1 MGFTF
6 IIPCFLP
13 KLQPQTLFEAQMKFI
28 LPILIAAATLLS
40 SCNTTPTPETGP
52 DHPVQLP
59 PPRVP
64 DDPGYDAHLL
74 IPQWDWKAQKW
85 GYIDR
90 TSREAVIPHMF
101 RAAGRLQRGV
111 AYATA
116 INEDWTVEDVYRITA
131 DGQYKRIHEGKPEY
145 GLKRRGRYQYSR
157 LGDDYFFINQKDYT
171 ALHDPNGNRLW
182 DTICDWSKFVLSSEH
197 PAYLGDGHIA
207 IHKGG
212 FYEFRDR
219 DFKPIARFDTTEYL
233 IFFPNELYDWVRTG
247 HQIPLIPALNL
258 QTDKMGY
265 LDRFGTVRIPFQYDR
280 SELLEITNVRGSTL
294 SYSQYSYRFDWFG
307 HALVY
312 QDSTP
317 MLIDTTGKV
326 IYQCPDSLRFNG
338 DPLQFYNKTENAIV
352 CQSRKTG
359 SDHVIDLD
367 DNQVVF
373 SGRDIFKMDDT
384 KYIIQEG
391 EGRKVHISKMVDVS
405 GNDIP
410 LHLGDSVYS
419 ILQSSGYNSGDW
431 EIWDKKNHSNILNAG
446 GNLIGNWEYE
456 SVAAFSASGS
466 SPFYIF
472 YNYGETEGVF
482 REKYRL
488 SKVFLEN
495 GRSVTLTM
503 RNVDLSVEPYSLGF
517 TSLSN
522 CNWGFA
528 TVSNMLFH
536 LDYKWQEHRCR
547 GFIDAFGHYYILD

>member
-1 MGFTF
+1 
-6 IIPCFLP
+6 
-13 KLQPQTLFEAQMKFI
+13 MKFI
-28 LPILIAAATLLS
+28 LLTLITAATLLS
-40 SCNTTPTPETGP
+40 SCNTTPMRETGP

-74 IPQWDWKAQKW
+74 IPQWDWQTQKW

-90 TSREAVIPHMF
+90 TSREAMIPHMF

-171 ALHDPNGNRLW
+171 ALHDPEGSRLW

-219 DFKPIARFDTTEYL
+219 DFKTIARFDTTQYL
-233 IFFPNELYDWVRTG
+233 ILFPNELYDWVRTG
-247 HQIPLIPALNL
+247 HQIPLIPALDL

-280 SELLEITNVRGSTL
+280 SESLRISNVRGSNL
-294 SYSQYSYRFDWFG
+294 AARQFSYRFDWFG
-307 HALVY
+307 HALVS

-317 MLIDTTGKV
+317 ILIDTTGKV
-326 IYQCPDSLRFNG
+326 VYQCPDSLRFNG
-338 DPLQFYNKTENAIV
+338 DPLQFYNKTESTIV

-359 SDHVIDLD
+359 WDYVIDLD

-373 SGRDIFKMDDT
+373 SDQLIYKLDDSR
-384 KYIIQEG
+384 YIIERG
-391 EGRKVHISKMVDVS
+391 EGMGIQIEEMLNQTGKPLPFNFGDEDYSVS
-405 GNDIP
+405 PSTG
-410 LHLGDSVYS
+410 
-419 ILQSSGYNSGDW
+419 
-431 EIWDKKNHSNILNAG
+431 KNYGFREVWNMKNATNVITNAG
-446 GNLIGNWEYE
+446 ILIGNWEYKAVFFP
-456 SVAAFSASGS
+456 SVNRPTQF
-466 SPFYIF
+466 FVF
-472 YNYGETEGVF
+472 RNRETSQGVF
-482 REKYRL
+482 REELDFKKIFLANGDSITGTIKNADVTDEKY
-488 SKVFLEN
+488 KN
-495 GRSVTLTM
+495 GLT
-503 RNVDLSVEPYSLGF
+503 G
-517 TSLSN
+517 LSN
-522 CNWGFA
+522 CNWGNE
-528 TVSNMLFH
+528 TKPNMLFF
-536 LDYKWQEHRCR
+536 LSFVWQEHRCM
-547 GFIDAFGHYYILD
+547 GYIDALGHFYILD